1 MSHPFEIC
9 ERGEWLFFSTF
20 EYLLYP
26 SFYLFRMWLLS
37 MLWCE
42 LTISHFSISLSSFIF
57 VLFLHFTLPH
67 LFFSFL
73 LLDVWFGFNVHTLFL
88 LIRCVHS
95 FIITF
100 RVGTPRS
107 ETHDVFYALHFMHE
121 GYGDYIIGI
130 FESSFLS
137 FLSPYYLSPCY
148 VLCLKTTLRP
158 LRHIVFDSSHVG
170 NTRAWSEIISRSMMD
185 GELRWWFTLGHT
197 PLISDGFSEVTLST
211 LGHTPSH
218 RWQFLS
224 GMTLC
229 TEA

>member
-73 LLDVWFGFNVHTLFL
+73 ILLDVWFGFNVHTLFL

-107 ETHDVFYALHFMHE
+107 GTYDVFYALHFMHE
-121 GYGDYIIGI
+121 GYGVISLG
-130 FESSFLS
+130 SLSLVSFHFFHPITLT
-137 FLSPYYLSPCY
+137 YVTPC
-148 VLCLKTTLRP
+148 VWRLP
-158 LRHIVFDSSHVG
+158 
-170 NTRAWSEIISRSMMD
+170 
-185 GELRWWFTLGHT
+185 
-197 PLISDGFSEVTLST
+197 
-211 LGHTPSH
+211 
-218 RWQFLS
+218 
-224 GMTLC
+224 
-229 TEA
+229 

>member
-100 RVGTPRS
+100 CVGILRS
-107 ETHDVFYALHFMHE
+107 ATHEVFSTHCISCMKGMRIISLRFFSLVSFHFFHLISLAYVTSRILRPPWNHDFTHCTWQLTH
-121 GYGDYIIGI
+121 GQYSRLVGDY
-130 FESSFLS
+130 FLE
-137 FLSPYYLSPCY
+137 
-148 VLCLKTTLRP
+148 
-158 LRHIVFDSSHVG
+158 HDGWGVG
-170 NTRAWSEIISRSMMD
+170 VTIYTRAYPSYQWWIFRGDVIYSR
-185 GELRWWFTLGHT
+185 
-197 PLISDGFSEVTLST
+197 VYST
-211 LGHTPSH
+211 H
-218 RWQFLS
+218 RW
-224 GMTLC
+224 
-229 TEA
+229 

>member
-42 LTISHFSISLSSFIF
+42 LTISHFSISLPFFIF
-57 VLFLHFTLPH
+57 VLFLYFTLPH

-107 ETHDVFYALHFMHE
+107 ETHDYFYALHFMHE

-137 FLSPYYLSPCY
+137 FLHPITLAY
-148 VLCLKTTLRP
+148 VT
-158 LRHIVFDSSHVG
+158 
-170 NTRAWSEIISRSMMD
+170 SR
-185 GELRWWFTLGHT
+185 
-197 PLISDGFSEVTLST
+197 V
-211 LGHTPSH
+211 
-218 RWQFLS
+218 
-224 GMTLC
+224 
-229 TEA
+229 